1 MSSKKAIY
9 ESSML
14 CPFAADDKLADSDF
28 TTTGADVP
36 TTVAEFDSDGFGF
49 GFGIA
54 VSLLTRTDAG
64 TIAVSSGVCCASG
77 LLTTVEAA
85 DLTYDGFCGGVGLI
99 AS

>member
-14 CPFAADDKLADSDF
+14 GAF
-28 TTTGADVP
+28 GADEAA
-36 TTVAEFDSDGFGF
+36 TVSDLPMAAGAEDLGAVAAVESCGFGF
-49 GFGIA
+49 GFVRA

-77 LLTTVEAA
+77 LLTTVDAA
-85 DLTYDGFCGGVGLI
+85 DLTYDGF
-99 AS
+99 